1 MANGNTLSPVC
12 CWFHNAALM
21 RPVCPCCPSSRHG
34 SPLPFLAVCADFRT
48 TDCNGNGDGNSC
60 FIFHS
65 HSSGKHHAMPGDRW
79 AKTRRFWPCLRF
91 VSFLLFFCLAV
102 QVNAIPGLQCSQF
115 SGHRKPQTVSKWS
128 CQNVCSMLACC
139 MQPVRTSTLGW
150 TAFIIHPFLGM
161 GVTWSPGW
169 KRQCENC
176 FVCGIKT
183 SSSGP
188 ELSSSPRA
196 AGRFS
201 DGRGFRPAYAL
212 ITSGSC
218 HMQINQ
224 NPGVFQMQ
232 GSVSN
237 P

>member
-1 MANGNTLSPVC
+1 MQRQRRRQLVFHFSLSFIWQTSRNAGRQMSQDSPLLTLSPFCV
-12 CWFHNAALM
+12 FFA
-21 RPVCPCCPSSRHG
+21 
-34 SPLPFLAVCADFRT
+34 F
-48 TDCNGNGDGNSC
+48 
-60 FIFHS
+60 
-65 HSSGKHHAMPGDRW
+65 
-79 AKTRRFWPCLRF
+79 
-91 VSFLLFFCLAV
+91 FFCLAV

-201 DGRGFRPAYAL
+201 DGRGFRPADAL

-224 NPGVFQMQ
+224 NPGVFQI
-232 GSVSN
+232 
-237 P
+237 